1 MLADILEAM
10 EHVEEVQQV
19 VIQPEL
25 VRLEETAA
33 SETVALEAE
42 VEEWLG
48 LAQTHPAEAS
58 VGRVQPT
65 LSEEITIQ
73 YAVEVVELEQIIEQ
87 RVVQAEVVWVGRVL
101 ELLMALVGLEH
112 QIQVEVEVV
121 LTTAWLVQVDL
132 VL

>member
-1 MLADILEAM
+1 
-10 EHVEEVQQV
+10 
-19 VIQPEL
+19 
-25 VRLEETAA
+25 
-33 SETVALEAE
+33 
-42 VEEWLG
+42 
-48 LAQTHPAEAS
+48 
-58 VGRVQPT
+58 
-65 LSEEITIQ
+65 
-73 YAVEVVELEQIIEQ
+73 VEVVELEQIIEQ